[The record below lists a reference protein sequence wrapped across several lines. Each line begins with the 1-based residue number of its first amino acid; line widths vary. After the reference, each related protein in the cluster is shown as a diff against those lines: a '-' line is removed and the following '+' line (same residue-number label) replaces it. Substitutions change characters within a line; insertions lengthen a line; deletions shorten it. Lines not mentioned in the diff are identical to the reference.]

1 MAGWFA
7 SGSVREVE
15 VVEREDRIEL
25 RFGPMSLHMSPAEAR
40 RFHKQLTAIVE
51 KGKS

>member
-7 SGSVREVE
+7 SGSVREFE

-25 RFGPMSLHMSPAEAR
+25 RFGPASIHLSPAEAR
-40 RFHKQLTAIVE
+40 RFYTKLSAIVE
-51 KGKS
+51 KRK